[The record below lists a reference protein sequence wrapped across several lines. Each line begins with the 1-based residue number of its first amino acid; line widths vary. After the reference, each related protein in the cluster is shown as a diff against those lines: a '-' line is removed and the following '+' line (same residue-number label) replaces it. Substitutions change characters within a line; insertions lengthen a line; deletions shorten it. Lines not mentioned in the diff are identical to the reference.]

1 MATRFA
7 GNVQEPAR
15 VLEDEERRRFAS
27 DGYLA
32 VTRPVLPAEELAE
45 ARDHALALLRRGAE
59 LPSPMVRDLAVG
71 GDGGHILEVNWA
83 SEVEP
88 KLRHLPL
95 VRRCRR
101 LAQELLGARP
111 ALAFD
116 HVIHKPAGNR
126 SATPW
131 HQDAAFA
138 PTVQVAV
145 HLWVPFDEVGADD
158 SCMQFVPGSHRHR
171 WVHRPRGGNP
181 EAHALEAV
189 DVDTSAAV
197 RCPVPLGGLTAHQ
210 PGTLHHTGPNEG
222 RRDRT
227 AWIMQFRPDGL
238 WRVRAVLDRRHR

>member
-1 MATRFA
+1 MEDANRADFIGAA
-7 GNVQEPAR
+7 GIGAAEFLRDVDPGEIVRIDEDGLTTVAR
-15 VLEDEERRRFAS
+15 LMPPPGTDRKKAMCIFELIYFSRPDSRVFGQTVDKARRNL
-27 DGYLA
+27 G
-32 VTRPVLPAEELAE
+32 
-45 ARDHALALLRRGAE
+45 
-59 LPSPMVRDLAVG
+59 
-71 GDGGHILEVNWA
+71 
-83 SEVEP
+83 
-88 KLRHLPL
+88 
-95 VRRCRR
+95 RR
-101 LAQELLGARP
+101 LAQELLGVRP

-116 HVIHKPAGNR
+116 HLIHKPAGNR

-145 HLWVPFDEVGADD
+145 HLWVPFDEVGPDD
-158 SCMQFVPGSHRHR
+158 SCMQFVPGSHHHR

-181 EAHALEAV
+181 EAHALDAV
-189 DVDTSAAV
+189 DVDTRTAV